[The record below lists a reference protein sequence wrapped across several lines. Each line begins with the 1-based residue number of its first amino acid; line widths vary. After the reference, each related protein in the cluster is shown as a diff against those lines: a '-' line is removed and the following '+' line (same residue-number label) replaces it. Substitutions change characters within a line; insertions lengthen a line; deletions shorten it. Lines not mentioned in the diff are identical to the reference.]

1 MQRRTALRLYNI
13 MPKKYTMI
21 WFIRFFNEHFGFPL
35 RRKYLVKRILPHLPD
50 SGTVLDLGCSDGR
63 LAVDLMLK
71 KPGLIITGAD
81 TLIQEDCK
89 IAVTRLTGIHYPFP
103 DGHFDCILLIDVL
116 HHTEDPEPVLSEAI
130 RISRK
135 KLIIKD
141 HYYTSRF
148 SHFLLRI
155 SDYWGNK
162 PYGIPLPYHFLKP
175 GEWTALFGKLN
186 IPGQTISR
194 FRYNIVDPCRHILFV
209 SEKPSTKRTDSLPL

>member
-1 MQRRTALRLYNI
+1 
-13 MPKKYTMI
+13 MI
-21 WFIRFFNEHFGFPL
+21 RFIRFFNEHFGFPL
-35 RRKYLVKRILPHLPD
+35 RRKYLVKRILPLLPD

-63 LAVDLMLK
+63 LAMEFMLK

-81 TLIQEDCK
+81 TLIQDDCK
-89 IAVTRLTGIHYPFP
+89 IAVTRLTGIPYPFP
-103 DGHFDCILLIDVL
+103 DGHFDCVLLIDVL
-116 HHTEDPEPVLSEAI
+116 HHAEDPEPILSEAM

-175 GEWTALFGKLN
+175 GEWTALFSKLN
-186 IPGQTISR
+186 IRTETISR
-194 FRYNIVDPCRHILFV
+194 FRYNLIDPCWHILFV
-209 SEKPSTKRTDSLPL
+209 SEKP